1 MSLVLLFDDFSSTV
15 PPRRKIP
22 DEDSV
27 VTFKMCSWS
36 GVKIEGWSTTPTTT
50 TSSSSGGSRSSSN
63 EVLPGAVLRMIAN
76 ETKIRI
82 AFKRNMSDSSLM
94 STRIAVHLGDV
105 IWILTQSQLRALS
118 RLVQTLMDAAVKSA
132 QRMREEREKESEGS
146 TSSLESLASVSG
158 DTPFSHKL
166 SSHSQEQQRQA
177 KKNRKGSSK
186 KRSQA
191 PTANEKLVKQRISD
205 YRDGK
210 LNIPR
215 YEVIQNSFHLRSGK
229 IDLQL
234 CNDVVKED
242 GSSKVQGSML
252 IQLTELVVD
261 VYLDQPAGVGRAQWN
276 MANDLTTKN
285 REYVLIIES
294 MSLEIGWEVTCRF
307 RGVGL
312 SLEKWVGLTRVV
324 ELEKW
329 EGGGAGLHSTS
340 QCCSSNKGVGL
351 ITIFTTQ
358 TAMFVLWAHA

>member
-1 MSLVLLFDDFSSTV
+1 
-15 PPRRKIP
+15 
-22 DEDSV
+22 
-27 VTFKMCSWS
+27 
-36 GVKIEGWSTTPTTT
+36 
-50 TSSSSGGSRSSSN
+50 
-63 EVLPGAVLRMIAN
+63 
-76 ETKIRI
+76 
-82 AFKRNMSDSSLM
+82 
-94 STRIAVHLGDV
+94 
-105 IWILTQSQLRALS
+105 
-118 RLVQTLMDAAVKSA
+118 MDAAVKQA

-166 SSHSQEQQRQA
+166 SSHSQQT
-177 KKNRKGSSK
+177 KKNRKASAK

-191 PTANEKLVKQRISD
+191 LSANEQLVKQRISD

-234 CNDVVKED
+234 CNDVIKED

-285 REYVLIIES
+285 REYVLIIDS
-294 MSLEIGWEVTCRF
+294 GKQLTCR
-307 RGVGL
+307 VGL
-312 SLEKWVGLTRVV
+312 SVEKWVWLIYR
-324 ELEKW
+324 W
-329 EGGGAGLHSTS
+329 PAGR
-340 QCCSSNKGVGL
+340 GE
-351 ITIFTTQ
+351 I
-358 TAMFVLWAHA
+358 

>member
-1 MSLVLLFDDFSSTV
+1 
-15 PPRRKIP
+15 
-22 DEDSV
+22 
-27 VTFKMCSWS
+27 MCSWS

-50 TSSSSGGSRSSSN
+50 TSSSSGSGGRSSSN

-94 STRIAVHLGDV
+94 CTRIAVHLGDV

-166 SSHSQEQQRQA
+166 SSHSQEQQRQQQKA
-177 KKNRKGSSK
+177 KKNRKVSSK

-191 PTANEKLVKQRISD
+191 LTANEQLVKQRISD

-210 LNIPR
+210 LNIPK

-285 REYVLIIES
+285 REYVLIIE
-294 MSLEIGWEVTCRF
+294 
-307 RGVGL
+307 
-312 SLEKWVGLTRVV
+312 
-324 ELEKW
+324 
-329 EGGGAGLHSTS
+329 
-340 QCCSSNKGVGL
+340 
-351 ITIFTTQ
+351 
-358 TAMFVLWAHA
+358 

>member
-1 MSLVLLFDDFSSTV
+1 
-15 PPRRKIP
+15 
-22 DEDSV
+22 
-27 VTFKMCSWS
+27 
-36 GVKIEGWSTTPTTT
+36 
-50 TSSSSGGSRSSSN
+50 
-63 EVLPGAVLRMIAN
+63 MIAN

-94 STRIAVHLGDV
+94 CTRVSVHLGDV

-166 SSHSQEQQRQA
+166 SSSHSNSKQQA
-177 KKNRKGSSK
+177 KKNRKTSSK

-191 PTANEKLVKQRISD
+191 VSANEKLVKQRISD

-234 CNDVVKED
+234 CNDVIKED

-252 IQLTELVVD
+252 IQLTELVID

-285 REYVLIIES
+285 REYVLI
-294 MSLEIGWEVTCRF
+294 T
-307 RGVGL
+307 
-312 SLEKWVGLTRVV
+312 
-324 ELEKW
+324 
-329 EGGGAGLHSTS
+329 EG
-340 QCCSSNKGVGL
+340 
-351 ITIFTTQ
+351 
-358 TAMFVLWAHA
+358 

>member
-1 MSLVLLFDDFSSTV
+1 MYISSL
-15 PPRRKIP
+15 RRKIP

-50 TSSSSGGSRSSSN
+50 SSTKGGGKAASSN
-63 EVLPGAVLRMIAN
+63 EGLLGAVLRMIAN

-94 STRIAVHLGDV
+94 STRISVHLGDV

-158 DTPFSHKL
+158 DIPFSHKL
-166 SSHSQEQQRQA
+166 SSHSQEQQRQQQQQA
-177 KKNRKGSSK
+177 KKSRKTSSK

-191 PTANEKLVKQRISD
+191 STANEKLVKQRISD
-205 YRDGK
+205 YREGK
-210 LNIPR
+210 LNIPG

-276 MANDLTTKN
+276 MANDLTAKN
-285 REYVLIIES
+285 RGYVLIIENS
-294 MSLEIGWEVTCRF
+294 YI
-307 RGVGL
+307 
-312 SLEKWVGLTRVV
+312 
-324 ELEKW
+324 
-329 EGGGAGLHSTS
+329 
-340 QCCSSNKGVGL
+340 
-351 ITIFTTQ
+351 IP
-358 TAMFVLWAHA
+358 